1 MSQTSGILE
10 RELLAMRPGKYF
22 QFIKLLSLK
31 KKKVIIIHC
40 YTGNYTE
47 LKGTKTTKVKW
58 ESTIEDV
65 IKIYKKNSRLCNDF
79 ILPII

>member
-31 KKKVIIIHC
+31 KKVIIIHC
-40 YTGNYTE
+40 YTGNYIE
-47 LKGTKTTKVKW
+47 LKGTKTIKVKW

-65 IKIYKKNSRLCNDF
+65 IKIYKKNSRLCNNF